1 MTSLDAP
8 AMARPERGGKR
19 ALALPKPILLWAPP
33 RSTSTAFEC
42 AVMQHP
48 NVAVFHEQLA
58 DCFYFGENRKDKEL
72 PPAIES
78 SKLNRETTYV
88 SQLGQVVGGAAA
100 GGKHFAFS
108 KELSIY
114 YQAEHL
120 PAEMMREYTHCFLIR
135 EPEKVVRS
143 FLRVGAKERTS
154 TGASS
159 TYFDPEEMGFA
170 ELEALYTL
178 VTSTLGQAA
187 VIVDSADL
195 LAAPEPMLHK
205 WCDAVGLPFDAAM
218 VTWKPSEP
226 KTWDKWPGWH
236 DDAAASSGFTM
247 KNHADAEEPLSEE
260 AKAAVEM
267 CQPIYD
273 KLHAMRLTVDAKK
286 D

>member
-1 MTSLDAP
+1 
-8 AMARPERGGKR
+8 
-19 ALALPKPILLWAPP
+19 
-33 RSTSTAFEC
+33 
-42 AVMQHP
+42 MQHP

-88 SQLGQVVGGAAA
+88 SQLGQVAGGAAA

-205 WCDAVGLPFDAAM
+205 W
-218 VTWKPSEP
+218 
-226 KTWDKWPGWH
+226 DKWPGWH

-260 AKAAVEM
+260 AKAAVKM